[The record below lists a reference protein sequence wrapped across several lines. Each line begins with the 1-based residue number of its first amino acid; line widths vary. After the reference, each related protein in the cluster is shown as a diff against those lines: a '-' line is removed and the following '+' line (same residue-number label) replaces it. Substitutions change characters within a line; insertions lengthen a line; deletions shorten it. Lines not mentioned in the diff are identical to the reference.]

1 MGKVDFWSSSVIV
14 CCILFIF
21 YSGHTNIGPYF
32 RNCGQMWKMSIITFI
47 TDVCSGVSLYHVA
60 LIVLMRCFAIA
71 KPMTFKKWHKRF
83 GDISIGAIWILN
95 IGVVLIPTI
104 ICTQVFTTWVWDN
117 IYRGLYAGAWDAV
130 QHITFTTPIL
140 LIIIFYFLQLHLLKS
155 CCAKERNEDTVGMS
169 KYKKKSMERM
179 IHMVTIGTLVCYAP
193 YIAWMQYNI
202 ILINQE
208 RSNFDSI
215 GKVN

>member
-1 MGKVDFWSSSVIV
+1 
-14 CCILFIF
+14 
-21 YSGHTNIGPYF
+21 
-32 RNCGQMWKMSIITFI
+32 MSTITFI

-60 LIVLMRCFAIA
+60 LIVLLRCFAIA

-104 ICTQVFTTWVWDN
+104 ICTQGFTNWVWDN

-179 IHMVTIGTLVCYAP
+179 IHMVTIGTLICYAP

-202 ILINQE
+202 ILISQE
-208 RSNFDSI
+208 RSKEVFDSI
-215 GKVN
+215 GKVS